1 MPHSKLCPVSNP
13 GSILLATDGSAS
25 SEKAIREAMGFAKS
39 CGAKLYVLSVVEVNE
54 ELASMAPQVVE
65 KMADDARLHVESVKA
80 NAEFAG
86 IECEAIVHT
95 SDDPYKIIV
104 DEAETKRVGMIVMGR
119 HGKKGFKRLITGSVT
134 AKVITHAPCSVLV
147 VKA

>member
-1 MPHSKLCPVSNP
+1 MQSKLCPISNLD
-13 GSILLATDGSAS
+13 SMLLATDGSAA
-25 SEKAIREAMGFAKS
+25 SETAIREAMGLAKACS
-39 CGAKLYVLSVVEVNE
+39 AKLYVLSVVEVND

-65 KMADDARLHVESVKA
+65 KMSDDARLHVESVKA
-80 NAEFAG
+80 NAQFAG
-86 IECEAIVHT
+86 IDCEAIVHT
-95 SDDPYKIIV
+95 SDDPYRIIV
-104 DEAETKRVGMIVMGR
+104 DEAEKRGVGMIVMGR